1 MKLKRVLTIAAITL
15 LLCGCE
21 NKKSVNLISF
31 GSSNQEEEVSTTSQN
46 SQIGEVIKSS
56 RLNLV
61 NKSTNNNSVALS
73 DKKYLSSLEKFT
85 TNFANSVFDNK
96 NAIFSPVSIFNCY
109 GMMYEGTS
117 DQVRENLDE
126 VFKYSEIDSLKNSIR
141 EVMEILSLEGENIR
155 LDTSASFWISD
166 RGSEMI
172 TEEYLSTLSDYY
184 YTEAFKGDFTSYETK
199 EAIASWI
206 NDKTNNM
213 FKVNKEGFKF
223 TEDTILA
230 LYNTIYLKSSW
241 LNNFTKE
248 LNFEDEFT
256 TLDNSK
262 SNKTFMRNSENGS
275 VYHHEQFDIASLGLN
290 GNIKFNML
298 LPKEGEDYISV
309 FKNNV
314 KNVISYK
321 DLESSNYQ
329 INYQV
334 PVFDTKSK
342 FDLKRELT
350 KLGINDLFNP
360 TRDYKNMFDLDSLDS
375 DLEFKV
381 SSSRHEAGID
391 VNNDGIE
398 AAAYTEIGFDEATSV
413 PPILE
418 TYDFKLNRPFM
429 YSITY
434 RDLPLFV
441 GMYVK

>member
-61 NKSTNNNSVALS
+61 NKSTNNHSVTLS
-73 DKKYLSSLEKFT
+73 DKKYLSSLEQFT

-126 VFKYSEIDSLKNSIR
+126 VFKYSEVDSLKTSIK
-141 EVMEILSLEGENIR
+141 EVMEILSLEGENIK

-166 RGSEMI
+166 TGSEMI

-184 YTEAFKGDFTSYETK
+184 TEAFKGDFTSDETK

-213 FKVNKEGFKF
+213 FKVNKEGFNF
-223 TEDTILA
+223 TEDTIMA
-230 LYNTIYLKSSW
+230 LYNTIYLKSGW

-248 LNFEDEFT
+248 LNFEDEFI

-262 SNKTFMRNSENGS
+262 SNKTFMRNSENGL
-275 VYHHEQFDIASLGLN
+275 VFHHEQFDIASLELN

-342 FDLKRELT
+342 FDLKGELS
-350 KLGINDLFNP
+350 KLGINELFMP
-360 TRDYKNMFDLDSLDS
+360 TRDYKNMFDLDSLDP
-375 DLEFKV
+375 DLKFKV